1 MVKLTVISG
10 LDMSRYVLY
19 MHMHLTANDTLV
31 IALATELQTASKHA
45 FTEFI

>member
-1 MVKLTVISG
+1 MEKLAVDSG
-10 LDMSRYVLY
+10 LNMSHYVLY
-19 MHMHLTANDTLV
+19 MHMHLTANCTQI